1 MRWRV
6 HLSSARSAAD
16 RSTALLSTD
25 TQAIKLVL
33 NSNYG
38 DEQQIAIREIR
49 SYIWSQEFLA
59 IQIMLA
65 LALLVIKLKNWINI
79 PWLFV
84 LAPFWGPALVETM
97 VVYVPILG

>member
-1 MRWRV
+1 MDGFIFI
-6 HLSSARSAAD
+6 AD
-16 RSTALLSTD
+16 RNTALLSTD

-33 NSNYG
+33 NSNYS

-59 IQIMLA
+59 IQSIL
-65 LALLVIKLKNWINI
+65 LIALLIIKLKNWINI

-84 LAPFWGPALVETM
+84 FAPLWGPVLVEIM